1 MSEASD
7 MVNYLKDQAAVAAGG
22 ALSEALQLANQ
33 ESASLRAGTYALGA
47 LIPTVP
53 AANIPTL
60 PPPPGAST
68 LAVDFDAAL
77 AQVRGVV
84 DALSGS
90 WLMQYFPAAMPDG
103 FDPLMDLVLNGAI
116 VSDAMQ
122 EIMWERAKAQTA
134 RDAARFEDEA
144 VAQWASRGFSLPGG
158 VINKQIQR
166 KNQDLFFA
174 NADLAAQQAIKALE
188 LQVDAAKFAADVGTK
203 LRLGLIDGLTRL
215 VSVYAQLPVAA
226 ANYAAAVAEAKRAAY
241 TAIGE
246 YYRAVIAASDITLKP
261 AIINAELMQRYVG
274 DLVQVSGTAMGHQ
287 VHAAAAGT
295 NALAQV
301 ASASLNGLNGV
312 AAVSNIVQG

>member
-33 ESASLRAGTYALGA
+33 ASASLRADTYALGA

-53 AANIPTL
+53 AANVPAL
-60 PPPPGAST
+60 PPPPGATT
-68 LAVDFDAAL
+68 LEVDFDAAL
-77 AQVRGVV
+77 AQVQGVV
-84 DALSGS
+84 DSLSGS

-116 VSDAMQ
+116 VTDAMQ

-158 VINKQIQR
+158 VINRQIQR

-203 LRLGLIDGLTRL
+203 LRLGLIDGLTKL
-215 VSVYAQLPVAA
+215 VSAYAQLPVAA
-226 ANYAAAVAEAKRAAY
+226 ANYAAAVAEARRAAY

-246 YYRAVIAASDITLKP
+246 YYRAVIAAADITLKP
-261 AIINAELMQRYVG
+261 SIANAELMQRHVG
-274 DLVQVSGTAMGHQ
+274 DLVQVSGTVMGHQ

>member
-7 MVNYLKDQAAVAAGG
+7 LVDYLKNQAAVASSS
-22 ALSEALQLANQ
+22 ALTEALQLANQ
-33 ESASLRAGTYALGA
+33 ESASLRAGTYSLGA

-53 AANIPTL
+53 SASVPTL
-60 PPPPGAST
+60 PPPPSPST
-68 LAVDFDAAL
+68 LEVNFDAAL
-77 AQVRGVV
+77 LQVRGVV
-84 DALSGS
+84 DDLAGS
-90 WLMQYFPAAMPDG
+90 WLMQYFPAALPDG

-122 EIMWERAKAQTA
+122 ELLWERAKQQTA
-134 RDAARFEDEA
+134 RAALQFEDEA

-158 VINKQIQR
+158 AINKQIQR

-188 LQVDAAKFAADVGTK
+188 LQVDAAKFAADIGTK

-215 VSVYAQLPVAA
+215 VAAYAQLPVAA
-226 ANYAAAVAEAKRAAY
+226 ANYAAAVAEARRAAY
-241 TAIGE
+241 TSIGE
-246 YYRAVIAASDITLKP
+246 YYRAVIAASEIQLRP
-261 AIINAELMQRYVG
+261 AIANAEISQRYVS

-295 NALAQV
+295 NALAQIG
-301 ASASLNGLNGV
+301 AASLSGLNGV
-312 AAVSNIVQG
+312 ASVVDQTIS

>member
-7 MVNYLKDQAAVAAGG
+7 LIAYLKDQAAVASSS
-22 ALSEALQLANQ
+22 ALAEATQLANQ
-33 ESASLRAGTYALGA
+33 ESAGLHSLTYSFGA

-53 AANIPTL
+53 AANVPTL

-77 AQVRGVV
+77 VQVKGVV

-116 VSDAMQ
+116 VTDAMQ

-134 RDAARFEDEA
+134 RDAARFEGE
-144 VAQWASRGFSLPGG
+144 VVSQWASRGFSLPGG
-158 VINKQIQR
+158 AINKQIQR

-261 AIINAELMQRYVG
+261 SIVNAELMQRYVG

-301 ASASLNGLNGV
+301 GAASLSGLNGV
-312 AAVSNIVQG
+312 ASVVNQTIA

>member
-53 AANIPTL
+53 AANVPTL

-134 RDAARFEDEA
+134 RDAARFEGE
-144 VAQWASRGFSLPGG
+144 VVSQWASRGFSLPGG

-174 NADLAAQQAIKALE
+174 NADLAAQQTIKALE

-301 ASASLNGLNGV
+301 GAASLSGLNGIASV
-312 AAVSNIVQG
+312 VNQTIA

>member
-1 MSEASD
+1 

-53 AANIPTL
+53 AANVPTL

-134 RDAARFEDEA
+134 RDAARFEGE
-144 VAQWASRGFSLPGG
+144 VVSQWASRGFSLPGG

-174 NADLAAQQAIKALE
+174 NADLAAQQTIKALE

-301 ASASLNGLNGV
+301 GAASLSGLNGIASV
-312 AAVSNIVQG
+312 VNQTIA

>member
-22 ALSEALQLANQ
+22 ALNEALQLANQ

-53 AANIPTL
+53 AANVPTL

-174 NADLAAQQAIKALE
+174 NADLAAQQTIKALE

-261 AIINAELMQRYVG
+261 SIVNAELMQRHVG

>member
-7 MVNYLKDQAAVAAGG
+7 LIDYLKTQAAVAAGG
-22 ALSEALQLANQ
+22 ALQEALQLANQ
-33 ESASLRAGTYALGA
+33 ESASLRAGTYSLGA
-47 LIPTVP
+47 LIPVVP
-53 AANIPTL
+53 AADVPTL
-60 PPPPGAST
+60 PPPPAAST
-68 LAVDFDAAL
+68 LEVDFDAAL
-77 AQVRGVV
+77 AQVQGVV
-84 DALSGS
+84 NGLSGS
-90 WLMQYFPAAMPDG
+90 WLMQYFPAALPDG

-122 EIMWERAKAQTA
+122 ELIWERAKAQTA
-134 RDAARFEDEA
+134 RDAARYEDEA

-188 LQVDAAKFAADVGTK
+188 LQVDAAKFAADIGTK

-215 VSVYAQLPVAA
+215 VTAYVQLPVAA
-226 ANYAAAVAEAKRAAY
+226 ANYAAAIAEARRAAY
-241 TAIGE
+241 SSIGE
-246 YYRAVIAASDITLKP
+246 YYRAVVAASDIKLKP
-261 AIINAELMQRYVG
+261 SIANAELMQRYVG

-301 ASASLNGLNGV
+301 AASSLSGLNGV
-312 AAVSNIVQG
+312 ASVVNQTIA

>member
-53 AANIPTL
+53 AANVPTL

-134 RDAARFEDEA
+134 RDAARFEGE
-144 VAQWASRGFSLPGG
+144 VVSQWASRGFSLPGG

-174 NADLAAQQAIKALE
+174 NADLAAQQTIKALE

-261 AIINAELMQRYVG
+261 SIVNAELMQRYVG

-301 ASASLNGLNGV
+301 GAASLSGLNGIASV
-312 AAVSNIVQG
+312 VNQTIA

>member
-7 MVNYLKDQAAVAAGG
+7 LIDYLKTQAAVASNS
-22 ALSEALQLANQ
+22 ALTEALQLANQ
-33 ESASLRAGTYALGA
+33 ESASLRAGTYSLGA

-53 AANIPTL
+53 AANVPTL

-68 LAVDFDAAL
+68 LAVDFDATL

-84 DALSGS
+84 DTLSGS
-90 WLMQYFPAAMPDG
+90 WLMQYFPAAMPEG

-134 RDAARFEDEA
+134 RDAARFEGE
-144 VAQWASRGFSLPGG
+144 VVSQWASRGFSLPGG

-261 AIINAELMQRYVG
+261 SIVNAELMQRYVG

-301 ASASLNGLNGV
+301 GAASLSGLNGV
-312 AAVSNIVQG
+312 ASVVNQTIA

>member
-53 AANIPTL
+53 AANVPTL

-77 AQVRGVV
+77 VQVKGVV

-134 RDAARFEDEA
+134 RDAARFEGE
-144 VAQWASRGFSLPGG
+144 VVSQWASRGFSLPGG

>member
-53 AANIPTL
+53 AANVPTL

-174 NADLAAQQAIKALE
+174 NADLAAQQTIKALE

-261 AIINAELMQRYVG
+261 SIVNAELMQRYVG

>member
-53 AANIPTL
+53 AANVPTL

-261 AIINAELMQRYVG
+261 SIVNAELMQRYVG

>member
-53 AANIPTL
+53 AANVPTL

-90 WLMQYFPAAMPDG
+90 WLMRYFPAAMPDG

-134 RDAARFEDEA
+134 RDAARFEGE
-144 VAQWASRGFSLPGG
+144 VVSQWASRGFSLPGG

-203 LRLGLIDGLTRL
+203 LRLGLVDGLTRL